1 MSEAGNLMAD
11 AQVDTGGGADQGA
24 ENTQTDTTGVVDQTG
39 DQTGDQTKGA
49 AEQTE
54 GASDQ
59 TGDQT
64 KDGDQQEGSEADSE
78 GEGAPETYERFAL
91 PEDIPYDEA
100 LAGEFQP
107 IAKELNLSQK
117 QADKLAT
124 FYGELE
130 KRKMAEGQENFNNFT
145 KELQKKA
152 MDDPEIGGKVWE
164 SEARTCVAKARDL
177 IGGEEFK
184 TFLEQNPLIGNH
196 PEMLRFAYRVGK
208 VIGEGSFV
216 DRRAG
221 DSGKQSTADVMFADM
236 VPKEK

>member
-1 MSEAGNLMAD
+1 MSDTGNLMVD
-11 AQVDTGGGADQGA
+11 AQVDTGGNADQGTDNNSNPA
-24 ENTQTDTTGVVDQTG
+24 NTTEVVDQTG
-39 DQTGDQTKGA
+39 DQTK
-49 AEQTE
+49 E
-54 GASDQ
+54 ASDQ
-59 TGDQT
+59 
-64 KDGDQQEGSEADSE
+64 KDDTSNQDGEQSKEGDQQKESEQDSE
-78 GEGAPETYERFAL
+78 NEGAPETYERFAL

-145 KELQKKA
+145 KELQKQA

-164 SEARTCVAKARDL
+164 SEARTCVARARDL

-184 TFLEQNPLIGNH
+184 TFLEKNPLIGNH

-208 VIGEGSFV
+208 VVGEGSFV

-221 DSGKQSTADVMFADM
+221 DTGKKSDAEVMFGDM
-236 VPKEK
+236 MKK